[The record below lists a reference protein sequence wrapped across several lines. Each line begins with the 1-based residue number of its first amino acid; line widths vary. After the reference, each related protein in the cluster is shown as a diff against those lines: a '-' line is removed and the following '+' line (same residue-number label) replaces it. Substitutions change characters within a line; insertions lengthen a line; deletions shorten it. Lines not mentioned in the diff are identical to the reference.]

1 MKLYAYVDIFIAALS
16 GLIFY
21 DILFNSERNLL
32 MIDRK
37 KQKLIGLI
45 FAILCLC
52 LLVVGLILPNQKEQ
66 ATNDFPVLD
75 LSLSDESF
83 YLSETNY
90 TDTMITA
97 IEPFIDQYKQTGYL
111 SRSEDISLYYEQYL
125 LPHARAQVAIA
136 HGFTESSQKYKEVI
150 YYFLNKGFNVHII
163 DHRGHGYS
171 SRLASDPSLVHIVDF
186 NDYVLDFKAFMDEV
200 VLSSSNELPTL
211 LYAHSMGGGMSA
223 LFLEQYPDYFD
234 GAVLSSPMMAIDSGN
249 YPQFVAQTIASV
261 AKGVGLGEKYILG
274 QSPYN
279 SKAPLDLS
287 TTSSIARASYMAE
300 KRLNDE
306 ALQLGGGSFA
316 WLNASFKATHEL
328 TQAKNASKIT
338 TPTLV
343 FQSEADTLVLPEG
356 HYTFLEGSSDAV
368 SLMTVPYARHEL
380 YMETNEILIPY
391 FNAVFSFY
399 EDILDSL

>member
-1 MKLYAYVDIFIAALS
+1 
-16 GLIFY
+16 
-21 DILFNSERNLL
+21 

-37 KQKLIGLI
+37 NKKITGI
-45 FAILCLC
+45 ILASLC
-52 LLVVGLILPNQKEQ
+52 LLLLLIGFIRPTELEQ
-66 ATNDFPVLD
+66 VTHDFPVLD

-90 TDTMITA
+90 EDTMTFA
-97 IEPFIDQYKQTGYL
+97 IEPFINQYKQTGHL
-111 SRSEDISLYYEQYL
+111 NRQEDVSLYYEQYL
-125 LPHARAQVAIA
+125 LPHARAQVVIA

-171 SRLASDPSLVHIVDF
+171 SRLVEDPSLVHIVDF

-211 LYAHSMGGGMSA
+211 LYAHSMGGGISA

-234 GAVLSSPMMAIDSGN
+234 GAVLSSPMMAIDSGS
-249 YPQFVAQTIASV
+249 YPQFVAQTIASI

-274 QSPYN
+274 QGPYN
-279 SKAPLDLS
+279 TEAALDLS
-287 TTSSIARASYMAE
+287 TTSSIARASYIAE
-300 KRLNDE
+300 KRLNDK

-328 TQAKNASKIT
+328 TEAKNASKIT

-368 SLMTVPYARHEL
+368 SLVTVPFARHEL